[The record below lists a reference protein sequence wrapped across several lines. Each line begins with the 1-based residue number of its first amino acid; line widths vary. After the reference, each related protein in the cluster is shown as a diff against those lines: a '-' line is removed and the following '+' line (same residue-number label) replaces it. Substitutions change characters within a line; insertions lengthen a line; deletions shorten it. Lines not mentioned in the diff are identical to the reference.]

1 MSVVSC
7 TQELYCSVKLMNV
20 PVYCDVG
27 RGGGDF
33 VEP

>member
-7 TQELYCSVKLMNV
+7 TQELYCSVKYQFIVMW
-20 PVYCDVG
+20 G
-27 RGGGDF
+27 GGGDF